1 MKNLLDW
8 VQKMVTSGGVWISNK
23 CGILLSALAFLTIL
37 MITDYISGMIA
48 AKKESI
54 QHPEDPAYGWSS
66 KASIMGIYKK
76 IGYIF
81 IIFVAVST
89 DFLIME
95 FAREMNWQSGINT
108 MFGLL
113 VTVWLIINEL
123 LSILENAG
131 RMGVILPS
139 FLKKVLA
146 ELKKSIDEDGE

>member
-1 MKNLLDW
+1 MP
-8 VQKMVTSGGVWISNK
+8 
-23 CGILLSALAFLTIL
+23 ALVFLTIL

-66 KASIMGIYKK
+66 KVSIMGIYKK

-95 FAREMNWQSGINT
+95 FAREMNWKSGINT

-131 RMGVILPS
+131 RMGVALPF

-146 ELKKSIDEDGE
+146 ELKKSIEEDGE